1 MSPVWENFLSG
12 KFSGRRFSFAWA
24 GLYAGPDGAD
34 GIAIELLRYKKC
46 PGAGDKMPAILLYM
60 QDKNREPDDNAL
72 IDGIR
77 AGHNARETA
86 WRFITLEWGGRIL
99 GTVMQRTNCNEG
111 QAKEAFS
118 RASTGV
124 DKRLRHAEP
133 DFLQKASLKTYL
145 TQAAIFAAWA
155 ILKKTPKTEAL
166 DDAELLAMEDMES
179 GARTGNCAETMD
191 LALQGIGP
199 RCKKILLLFND
210 GYSMEEIALDSGFL
224 NADVA
229 RREKHKCQERF
240 KTYLRDNDAVKTLL
254 LENCYG

>member
-34 GIAIELLRYKKC
+34 GIAIELLRNKKC

-60 QDKNREPDDNAL
+60 QRQNREPDDNAL
-72 IDGIR
+72 IAGIR
-77 AGHNARETA
+77 TGHKAREAA
-86 WRFITLEWGGRIL
+86 WRFITLEWGGRVV
-99 GTVMQRTNCNEG
+99 GTVMQRTGCSEG
-111 QAKEAFS
+111 LAKEALS
-118 RASTGV
+118 LASAGV
-124 DKRLRHAEP
+124 DNRLRHAER

-155 ILKKTPKTEAL
+155 ILKKVPRTEAL
-166 DDAELLAMEDMES
+166 DAAERLAMEDMES
-179 GARTGNCAETMD
+179 SARTGNCTETMD

-210 GYSMEEIALDSGFL
+210 GYSMEEIALNSGFL

-240 KTYLRDNDAVKTLL
+240 KTYLRDNVALKTLL